1 MDKYFQEEFLR
12 RSFVEFLLG
21 VSLLMKSI
29 EKVLINSDKT
39 FQKEI
44 KEDFIVIFF
53 PLPHSSF
60 DVKRN
65 L

>member
-1 MDKYFQEEFLR
+1 
-12 RSFVEFLLG
+12 
-21 VSLLMKSI
+21 MKSI